1 MDELLQ
7 KAIDRLDKET
17 EELAKEN
24 PVMKMVGQMLTDF
37 VTAHPEA
44 AQCFLN
50 EKKSLK
56 DAHKA
61 VVAVARKKEKGGVYY
76 MGDAEYM
83 DLVFD
88 YYGIKDEDRSA
99 PVTMPK
105 KIENKPE
112 RTEHKKVDVGG
123 LLEGL

>member
-1 MDELLQ
+1 MDEALQ
-7 KAIDRLDKET
+7 KAIDRLDKEA

-37 VTAHPEA
+37 VTAHPET

-50 EKKSLK
+50 DKKSLK
-56 DAHKA
+56 EAHKA
-61 VVAVARKKEKGGVYY
+61 VEDAARKKEKGGVYC
-76 MGDAEYM
+76 MSDAEYM

-88 YYGIKDEDRSA
+88 YYGIKDEDRSV
-99 PVTMPK
+99 PVTMPR